1 MLPQIIMFVSMVV
14 IHLFIMPFTMIALP
28 TDFQISRTQ
37 LYAATF
43 MGACMMAVETIMHP
57 MDFIGWGITLL
68 LLTGSLIL
76 LRWQIGVSDDE
87 YLKDMIPHHSM
98 AVLTSEARVQSA
110 KNPQVLGLAQS
121 ILRTQRD
128 EIVQMKK
135 MLIK

>member
-1 MLPQIIMFVSMVV
+1 MVV
-14 IHLFIMPFTMIALP
+14 IYLFIMPFTMIALP

-37 LYAATF
+37 IYSGVF

-57 MDFIGWGITLL
+57 MDFIGWGITLV

-98 AVLTSEARVQSA
+98 AVLTSEARATVA
-110 KNPQVLGLAQS
+110 KNPQVLALAQS
-121 ILRTQRD
+121 ILRTHKD
-128 EIVQMKK
+128 EIIQMKK

>member
-1 MLPQIIMFVSMVV
+1 MFISMVV

-28 TDFQISRTQ
+28 TAFQISRTQ
-37 LYAATF
+37 IYSGVF

-57 MDFIGWGITLL
+57 MDFIGWGITLV

-98 AVLTSEARVQSA
+98 AVLTSEARATVA
-110 KNPQVLGLAQS
+110 KNPQVLALAQS
-121 ILRTQRD
+121 ILRTQKD
-128 EIVQMKK
+128 EIIQMKK

>member
-1 MLPQIIMFVSMVV
+1 MVV

-37 LYAATF
+37 IYSGVF

-57 MDFIGWGITLL
+57 MDFIGWGITLV

-98 AVLTSEARVQSA
+98 AVLTSEARATVA
-110 KNPQVLGLAQS
+110 KNPQVLALAQS
-121 ILRTQRD
+121 ILRTHKD
-128 EIVQMKK
+128 EIIQMKK